1 MSDILSLS
9 PRVDAIQW
17 IEHLGVFLSR
27 YRFNFSNE
35 KDLQA
40 GMRQA
45 FGKIGED
52 FTSEYRLSDADIVD
66 FYFPNKK
73 VGIEAKIDHSLSEL
87 TRQIHRYV
95 QHESILGIL
104 VVTSKTRLAN
114 LPEEMNNKPIRCHS
128 LLGSLL

>member
-1 MSDILSLS
+1 MSDLLSIS
-9 PRVDAIQW
+9 PRIEAIQW
-17 IEHLGVFLSR
+17 IEHLSTVLNR

-40 GMRQA
+40 GLEKA
-45 FGKIGED
+45 FNTLGCA
-52 FTSEYRLSDADIVD
+52 FTREHKLSDDDIVD
-66 FYFPNKK
+66 FYWPEKL
-73 VGIEAKIDHSLSEL
+73 VGVEAKIDHSLSDL

-114 LPEEMNNKPIRCHS
+114 LPEEMNHKPIRCHS
-128 LLGSLL
+128 LIGSML

>member
-1 MSDILSLS
+1 MSDILSLT

-17 IEHLGVFLSR
+17 IENLGNVLNR

-40 GMRQA
+40 GMRRV
-45 FGKIGED
+45 FETLGEE
-52 FTSEYRLSDADIVD
+52 FSAEHHLSDDDIVD

-73 VGIEAKIDHSLSEL
+73 VGIEAKIDHSLSDL

-128 LLGSLL
+128 LIGSML

>member
-17 IEHLGVFLSR
+17 IEHLSKMLSG

-40 GMRQA
+40 GL
-45 FGKIGED
+45 GKVFMKLDEV
-52 FTSEYRLSDADIVD
+52 FFPEHRLSDEDIVD
-66 FYFPNKK
+66 FYFPAKK
-73 VGIEAKIDHSLSEL
+73 IGVEAKIDHSLSDL

-95 QHESILGIL
+95 QHDSILGIL
-104 VVTSKTRLAN
+104 VVTSKARLAN
-114 LPEEMNNKPIRCHS
+114 LPEEMNHKPIRCHS
-128 LLGSLL
+128 LLGSVL

>member
-1 MSDILSLS
+1 MSDVLSLT

-17 IEHLGVFLSR
+17 IEHLGTVLNK

-40 GMRQA
+40 GMRRV
-45 FGKIGED
+45 FEKLGEE
-52 FTSEYRLSDADIVD
+52 FTYEHRLSDDDIVD

-73 VGIEAKIDHSLSEL
+73 VGIEAKIDHSLSDL

-128 LLGSLL
+128 LIGSLL